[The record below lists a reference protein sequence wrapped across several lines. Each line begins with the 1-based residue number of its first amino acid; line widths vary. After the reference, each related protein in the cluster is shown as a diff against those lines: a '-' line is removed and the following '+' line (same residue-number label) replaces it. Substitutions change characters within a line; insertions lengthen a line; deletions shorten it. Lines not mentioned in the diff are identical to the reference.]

1 MATLSTFQKFREEQE
16 KRKQGGQQST
26 QKSTQQSGQKSTGL
40 MNSYQQFMAKQQG
53 QETAYTPESD
63 YGQRVMDV
71 IGKVGNSAASR
82 NGEWTADASG
92 GNAAEI
98 NALLREYDAYT
109 GDKSGMTE
117 YRNALLDYNKR
128 IQAENQYYAGFGT
141 KDDFNRVRSGY
152 TNFGVGYDPRSYGLD
167 DASARKLRQES
178 AQNDAKEAQRA
189 LAELNSARK
198 NFAAVDSE
206 WRAMDERYR
215 SFTIDEYDKDLMQR
229 WQAAKDQVTAAEN
242 ALLNSRNRM
251 DAYNA
256 TWGKVDK
263 YGEASEA
270 AKGTDTSYTGP
281 GYESIADWEN
291 KKNEELAAQ
300 DAQAQRADY
309 VPGELRYTSDT
320 EPTAED
326 RLGLWRS
333 LTPEQKQ
340 DAVSSSNVQLNNVV
354 MAGNDGY
361 WDLLTDNEV
370 ETYYYIKGQQ
380 GQEAANQYL
389 DDMYIEL
396 SRRNELKTVQSIENA
411 NGWEKAGLTAVS
423 VGANLVGAIPA
434 ALGKTADMVSGRTN
448 PYSSMQFFQRYASYI
463 RGSVGQDIGD
473 WTESKLADKFGE
485 QFAAKAGNLANQ
497 TFQALMSG
505 VDSMAGAM
513 TFGQGMAL
521 PAGPFNF
528 HVGGYTTVMG
538 MGAFAQRAQ
547 ELELKGATPMQIA
560 IGSIGSGVLEA
571 LFEDVSMEVFFTN
584 ILDNPAKTAGEF
596 VKKLAIQMGVEGS
609 EEMFTEMGNIILDA
623 INMGKNSENSMAVR
637 EYMAQGMTEGKARQQ
652 VWKDNAVDILWAGYG
667 GAFSAGAM
675 AAGGQLAT
683 DTVRKAG
690 NTIGNY
696 SVGDTLTKNGRYVDL
711 QEQANA
717 LQDQKKS
724 AKLSKA
730 AQEVAQ
736 KASAGDKS
744 IGNKYRMGKVASQIA
759 RQAGREASKAETTEF
774 RNAAEKYLSERR
786 DIQDKKR
793 ALNVLT
799 RAYDGTTIPGD
810 NAAMRRWGNQMT
822 REILEGIGGKQTLQE
837 NAKARAANAIKTA
850 VDVQSSVL
858 GFEPTKGESAYDYND
873 GGDTQAYLKD
883 SSDPVNIRAENPVAK
898 IENGK
903 MWLNTD
909 DGQTV
914 EADNVSFGTAED
926 AELAS
931 VVSRMNIT
939 ADQANSLYAAGTDSG
954 MSAKSYATALQ
965 NAYLKGFSGVTY
977 NGIQDYSAAA
987 KLPGDVR
994 RTAWEAGRQTRNRQT
1009 TQQAAKISNGT
1020 QMVNQRGLTFTDS
1033 AKSIK
1038 NLNEQQK
1045 TGIAAAKALAA
1056 AGLNIEVY
1064 ASTEAERKN
1073 GAPNGFYRSSD
1084 GTVHIDLNAGDNGQ
1098 GAVAY
1103 VVAHEATHFIKDLSA
1118 DKYQIYADILIEAVE
1133 SKGISY
1139 DSLLDRQLA
1148 KLSALEE
1155 NRGKTAEELQQLAY
1169 DETIAEMSETLL
1181 TDTDATQRVSQE
1193 LYKKDRTLWEKIR
1206 DFFTGLVEKLR
1217 SAYKGLDPDSD
1228 MGRITRQAIRDNE
1241 KVAQAWAEA
1250 LVEAGSRYSTGRDG
1264 FYEELQDFSELV
1276 EESSP
1281 VQAGEL
1287 LQETQQVEE
1296 AETVQEETAVEAA
1309 QEETVPEAAQE
1320 ETRTEEQAEEKVQ
1333 AEEQA
1338 PEEIREEAAEQPE
1351 EQTTAPQ
1358 KQSLTES
1365 AADMVRYARA
1375 IVETVEERAEESEE
1389 LADSEQ
1395 LDALNQARTELAIAA
1410 SDVIL
1415 NEGNTEKAQ
1424 AAYEAAEDAIT
1435 DFQQAMDAVVEADTG
1450 FQAEETVDLNEEY
1463 AKQVEE
1469 YDAKIAEIQAAI
1481 AESEARAAKIESR
1494 IAEIEKESAQ
1504 NSVESEAGVEEESNG
1519 GSATDTAEQVRAEEA
1534 RIRDLERFGTLLDEL
1549 TEIRKN
1555 NEAGEGQKRTR
1566 EHTQAAE
1573 DSAYAQEF
1581 AWFEDLLDKAE
1592 KAPHLVHGQD
1602 YNSVSLYEQ
1611 AVDAYG
1617 AQFDEYVKDFAVS
1630 FSNMLRGNAVEVSL
1644 ETYYKLAQQY
1654 FRARNVV
1661 AEKAPK
1667 LCKFVR
1673 AVDLKYLGQFDYLN
1687 EAELRAAL
1695 SKFYL
1700 PDSLGRYRP
1709 QLEIADGKRFV
1720 KVWDMK
1726 NDGSISNLGDEFL
1739 NSIWEDSSIRL
1750 SPREQATART
1760 LVEQLEEHLQEL
1772 SQMEAVAEVRGTEL
1786 NKELRPVDAAMEFV
1800 NSFGGSVTREGFG
1813 VVRFSKTKIKSGL
1826 VGHGL
1831 GNAKM
1836 ETFAAVPAV
1845 IRNGVQIGHAD
1856 NWKGSHKESFVFAA
1870 PVTYKNIKSY
1880 VGVIVER
1887 DSQSGMYYVH
1897 EVVDNN
1903 GNVFAFDSK
1912 KEESAP
1918 DRLLTLSGRGD
1929 TVANSS
1935 ENMVAQDGANVNGGN
1950 IRKSSRNVRDAV
1962 DDLQADLYQL
1972 KEQRKKLLEDDP
1984 AYRAAVE
1991 QRRHA
1996 NTFTERVSASKALK
2010 AAESNID
2017 TAAIDSRITEL
2028 QDRITEIRERKV
2040 RQHREEQEKYSGTKT
2055 GGYSLEPDTRL
2066 KDLDVDY
2073 SEAVKSGN
2081 RRKMQALVDRAAEAA
2096 MPKSVVRDKSGKLLK
2111 VYHYT
2116 NNDFTVFDRGMT
2128 RTGNEMDGFFFAP
2141 DTESTR
2147 EYGKRRIAAYLNI
2160 TNLALDPVLDREFN
2174 DSGTLLR
2181 EKLAAQGYDGVA
2193 RTENGKIYEYMVF
2206 DPNQVKSADA
2216 VTYDDNGNVI
2226 PLSQRFDTGNE
2237 DIRYSSR
2244 NSGESRVDR
2253 LARKNEELKAEAEYL
2268 KQVVQIQKRGNTK
2281 NLRDRE
2287 SVNAIAKGILE
2298 SVNAKD
2304 TEFGKKL
2311 NDFYRDLV
2319 TVEMDYDTMQEKAGE
2334 LADRVLEHHQAER
2347 DGYAQ
2352 EVLDFLKKR
2361 RVSLTDSQIGD
2372 AEYTYGSLSEFKK
2385 AIRGSIILDQNSTT
2399 SLNQLWQEAAARFPD
2414 QFSAETVAADMPDG
2428 IANIVSW
2435 ANSAEAYSETEFQY
2449 YKAETKADL
2458 TQKILMGFLDAKPIE
2473 SVSDT
2478 LKQQIEDLE
2487 KQHKK
2492 EMKALRKS
2500 WDEEAKAM
2508 ELSHQYDLEAE
2519 RKRGE
2524 AAVEALKYQQEAVQ
2538 KAQAGLWETE
2548 RTEITRS
2555 YEKQMKELRQ
2565 QNTEKAREKVESR
2578 HRTEERH
2585 KLQNTIDTLN
2595 RMLLRPTNT
2604 SHVPQELQSSVAMAM
2619 KVINGVILDSK
2630 AGQNADRLAKY
2641 AEQLRELE
2649 KNPEANAEKIAD
2661 LNRKIGD
2668 LTGRDISMKAALT
2681 SLQEQYAKLEGQDG
2695 GLYDENIEAQIKY
2708 AREIIGD
2715 TAYKDLSLKQLK
2727 EVRDT
2732 YTALLTTI
2740 RNANKAFVAGQ
2751 NARIDDMV
2759 KRATGELSAQKRKKP
2774 TQTAIGKKIDQFFWN
2789 NEKPVYAF
2797 ERIGSAVM
2805 SELYRNLRNGEDTF
2819 YRDVN
2824 SARDFFL
2831 GAAEK
2836 NGFDKWH
2843 LDELQEFEASNGQK
2857 FQLSLDERMSLYAYS
2872 LRPQARDHLT
2882 KGGIVLA
2889 ENTKRLQRGPLGVTM
2904 EVTYD
2909 DANAYTLTNETIDA
2923 IVNSLTKEQRQF
2935 AFEMQQYLAKVMG
2948 TKGDEV
2954 NMALYGIKKFG
2965 EETYWPLKSSGVFSE
2980 RIREQQERT
2989 GNKVKNS
2996 GFTKA
3001 LTQHANNAIEL
3012 ASLTETWAEHVNDMS
3027 MYHAF
3032 TLPMEDFY
3040 RVYNWTQ
3047 KGDTDGKRTMG
3058 VRQMIQQTAGKGA
3071 VTYVDQFLKDL
3082 NGGLRADPRETVS
3095 KAMLSG
3101 FKKAAVS
3108 ASLSVAIQQPSAVG
3122 RALAY
3127 IEANYFVG
3135 GKVESAG
3142 GIKETWDQLKK
3153 YAAVAGLKEM
3163 GRFDV
3168 DMGQSTLE
3176 YIIGRNSVNAWGK
3189 FTDKVDELS
3198 GWLPEM
3204 ADQVTWCGIWEAA
3217 KRKTAAQNPGL
3228 KGEALLQK
3236 AGELFT
3242 DTITR
3247 TQVYDS
3253 VFSRSANMR
3262 AKSGL
3267 MSMATAFM
3275 AEPTT
3280 TANMVEDA
3288 VRKFARGDKRMAGKM
3303 LSSVAVATVLNAALA
3318 AVVYAARD
3326 DDKTKTYWEKYLASL
3341 AGETVDSF
3349 NPLTY
3354 IPVLA
3359 DINNLLLGY
3368 SIERTD
3374 MSLAS
3379 DLITALKK
3387 ITTLY
3392 GKYDDEWSDEKK
3404 KEWKKK
3410 VRDAWMDNAWMVG
3423 TVMGLPLKN
3432 VVRDVEAVINTAR
3445 NPSNGAE
3452 MSADTVLK
3460 AMGDSARKNFP
3471 ILSWKADESSSD
3483 QLYKAI
3489 TQGKDVLARRLKAQF
3504 GDEKK
3509 YKSALL
3515 KGLRENDPRIKTAA
3529 QYAIDGNTPK
3539 RVAIIREIVAEGHYT
3554 QDQVIKAIN
3563 QKANSMKESSG
3574 GSSGDTPQKLYDYEE
3589 YVPAA
3594 ANGLGY
3600 ADEVRKELIRYQADR
3615 NQEKDGK
3622 LTRQEAESDALKTF
3636 KSNVKGDAKDG
3647 YAAGELTEAQVRKVL
3662 TAADIAKDEEL
3673 DDLIL
3678 QWDTELELGRE
3689 IDWGDTKYLE
3699 YAEEIRPAG
3708 ISVDVYDEWLRQ
3720 VNYHLKGVDED
3731 GDGKADRNSAV
3742 KQKAAYI
3749 NSLPLTAEQ
3758 KEALWRTVSTSAR
3771 TLRKYRLW

>member
-1 MATLSTFQKFREEQE
+1 MATLSTFQKFKEEQE
-16 KRKQGGQQST
+16 KKKQGGQQSN
-26 QKSTQQSGQKSTGL
+26 QQSTQQSGQKSTGL
-40 MNSYQQFMAKQQG
+40 MNSYQQFIAKQQG

-128 IQAENQYYAGFGT
+128 IQDENQYYAGFGT

-215 SFTIDEYDKDLMQR
+215 SFTIDEYDKDLTQR

-263 YGEASEA
+263 YGETSEA

-291 KKNEELAAQ
+291 RKNEEQAAQ

-309 VPGELRYTSDT
+309 VPGTLRYTSDT

-340 DAVSSSNVQLNNVV
+340 DAISSSNVQLNNVV

-434 ALGKTADMVSGRTN
+434 ALGKTADMVTGRTN

-497 TFQALMSG
+497 TFQAVMSG
-505 VDSMAGAM
+505 VDSFVGAK
-513 TFGQGMAL
+513 TFGQGIAL
-521 PAGPFNF
+521 PAGPFDF

-538 MGAFAQRAQ
+538 LGAFAQRAQ
-547 ELELKGATPMQIA
+547 EMELKGATPTQIA
-560 IGSIGSGVLEA
+560 IGSIGSGILEA

-637 EYMAQGMTEGKARQQ
+637 EYMAQGMTEEKARQQ

-667 GAFSAGAM
+667 GAISAGAM
-675 AAGGQLAT
+675 AAAGQAAT
-683 DTVRKAG
+683 DTVTKVSD
-690 NTIGNY
+690 TIGNY
-696 SVGDTLTKNGRYVDL
+696 AVGDTLMNNGRYVDL
-711 QEQANA
+711 QEQASA
-717 LQDQKKS
+717 LQDQRKAGKL
-724 AKLSKA
+724 AKRA
-730 AQEVAQ
+730 REVTELARQ
-736 KASAGDKS
+736 GDNS
-744 IGNKYRMGKVASQIA
+744 YGNTYRMGKVATQIA
-759 RQAGREASKAETTEF
+759 QQAGREASRAEVTEF
-774 RNAAEKYLSERR
+774 RAAAEKYLAGQR
-786 DIQDKKR
+786 DIQHKKL

-799 RAYDGTTIPGD
+799 RAYEGTTMVPGD
-810 NAAMRRWGNQMT
+810 RAYMRMIQGDKLTQN
-822 REILEGIGGKQTLQE
+822 ILDSIGGKETLQE
-837 NAKARAANAIKTA
+837 NAKAREAASMRTA
-850 VDVQSSVL
+850 ASVQGSVL
-858 GFEPTKGESAYDYND
+858 GLEPTQEKAAYDSDNS
-873 GGDTQAYLKD
+873 GQAYLKD
-883 SSDPVNIRAENPVAK
+883 SKDPVNIRGIAEIRDGQMYVA
-898 IENGK
+898 
-903 MWLNTD
+903 TD
-909 DGQTV
+909 EGQTV
-914 EADNVSFGTAED
+914 KASDVSFGSYGEAALYSAISNMHTDTQKA
-926 AELAS
+926 
-931 VVSRMNIT
+931 R
-939 ADQANSLYAAGTDSG
+939 SLLYGLDSSG
-954 MSAKSYATALQ
+954 MSTQAYAMALQ
-965 NAYLKGFSGVTY
+965 NAYNKGMSGVSY
-977 NGIQDYSAAA
+977 EGIQSYSYAA
-987 KLPGDVR
+987 KLSDDVR
-994 RTAWEAGRQTRNRQT
+994 RQAWEAGRDRR
-1009 TQQAAKISNGT
+1009 AAKTAERAAKVDSGT
-1020 QMVNQRGLTFTDS
+1020 LMTDKKGLTFRDS
-1033 AKSIK
+1033 AKGIQ
-1038 NLNEQQK
+1038 NLNDQQK
-1045 TGIAAAKALAA
+1045 AGVAAAKVLAE
-1056 AGLNIEVY
+1056 AGLHIEVY
-1064 ASTEAERKN
+1064 ASTESERQN
-1073 GAPNGFYRSSD
+1073 GAPNGIYRSSD
-1084 GTVHIDLNAGDNGQ
+1084 GTIHIDLNAGDNGQ
-1098 GAVAY
+1098 GTVAY
-1103 VVAHEATHFIKDLSA
+1103 AVAHEATHFIKDWSA
-1118 DKYQIYADILIEAVE
+1118 TKYQTYADILIEAAE

-1148 KLSALEE
+1148 RLSELRE
-1155 NRGKTAEELQQLAY
+1155 NRSLTAEALQELAY
-1169 DETIAEMSETLL
+1169 DETIAEMSETILS
-1181 TDTDATQRVSQE
+1181 DTDAAQRVSQE
-1193 LYKKDRTLWEKIR
+1193 LYKQDRTLWEKIK

-1217 SAYKGLDPDSD
+1217 NAYKGVDPDSD
-1228 MGRITRQAIRDNE
+1228 MGRVMKRAIQDNE
-1241 KVAQAWAEA
+1241 TVAQAWAEA
-1250 LVEAGSRYSTGRDG
+1250 VVEAGENYQLQDGQKNNARTGERYSLRGYT
-1264 FYEELQDFSELV
+1264 EQQKKNW
-1276 EESSP
+1276 ESSKRI
-1281 VQAGEL
+1281 VIYDN
-1287 LQETQQVEE
+1287 QEQLSQFISDSIADKTMDKKMYFGAIPADLASRIKSDTGVNVENFNLSLGSYE
-1296 AETVQEETAVEAA
+1296 VRKILKDHGNAAKEAA
-1309 QEETVPEAAQE
+1309 RGQRAIVADDFGHITDIVLNPTEITLSNQDYMGKPAIIFSGDHNGRMNVVAVVSDKRLDLFVQTVYTNVKKGNLATP
-1320 ETRTEEQAEEKVQ
+1320 TG
-1333 AEEQA
+1333 EQA
-1338 PEEIREEAAEQPE
+1338 PINTPE
-1351 EQTTAPQ
+1351 
-1358 KQSLTES
+1358 
-1365 AADMVRYARA
+1365 
-1375 IVETVEERAEESEE
+1375 
-1389 LADSEQ
+1389 
-1395 LDALNQARTELAIAA
+1395 
-1410 SDVIL
+1410 
-1415 NEGNTEKAQ
+1415 
-1424 AAYEAAEDAIT
+1424 
-1435 DFQQAMDAVVEADTG
+1435 
-1450 FQAEETVDLNEEY
+1450 
-1463 AKQVEE
+1463 
-1469 YDAKIAEIQAAI
+1469 
-1481 AESEARAAKIESR
+1481 
-1494 IAEIEKESAQ
+1494 
-1504 NSVESEAGVEEESNG
+1504 
-1519 GSATDTAEQVRAEEA
+1519 
-1534 RIRDLERFGTLLDEL
+1534 
-1549 TEIRKN
+1549 
-1555 NEAGEGQKRTR
+1555 
-1566 EHTQAAE
+1566 
-1573 DSAYAQEF
+1573 
-1581 AWFEDLLDKAE
+1581 
-1592 KAPHLVHGQD
+1592 
-1602 YNSVSLYEQ
+1602 
-1611 AVDAYG
+1611 
-1617 AQFDEYVKDFAVS
+1617 
-1630 FSNMLRGNAVEVSL
+1630 
-1644 ETYYKLAQQY
+1644 
-1654 FRARNVV
+1654 
-1661 AEKAPK
+1661 
-1667 LCKFVR
+1667 
-1673 AVDLKYLGQFDYLN
+1673 
-1687 EAELRAAL
+1687 
-1695 SKFYL
+1695 
-1700 PDSLGRYRP
+1700 
-1709 QLEIADGKRFV
+1709 
-1720 KVWDMK
+1720 
-1726 NDGSISNLGDEFL
+1726 
-1739 NSIWEDSSIRL
+1739 
-1750 SPREQATART
+1750 
-1760 LVEQLEEHLQEL
+1760 
-1772 SQMEAVAEVRGTEL
+1772 
-1786 NKELRPVDAAMEFV
+1786 
-1800 NSFGGSVTREGFG
+1800 
-1813 VVRFSKTKIKSGL
+1813 
-1826 VGHGL
+1826 
-1831 GNAKM
+1831 
-1836 ETFAAVPAV
+1836 
-1845 IRNGVQIGHAD
+1845 
-1856 NWKGSHKESFVFAA
+1856 
-1870 PVTYKNIKSY
+1870 
-1880 VGVIVER
+1880 
-1887 DSQSGMYYVH
+1887 
-1897 EVVDNN
+1897 
-1903 GNVFAFDSK
+1903 
-1912 KEESAP
+1912 
-1918 DRLLTLSGRGD
+1918 
-1929 TVANSS
+1929 ANSS
-1935 ENMVAQDGANVNGGN
+1935 TVSNDS
-1950 IRKSSRNVRDAV
+1950 IRKSSRNVNSVSGNQTETENFKKWFGDWQNDPANASKVVNEDGTPKVLYHQTSADFTIFEPRHEGAGTRDQDTPFGIFMKSSDRNIGVKGEKQMALYARIV
-1962 DDLQADLYQL
+1962 NPLRVTDRADLMHQL
-1972 KEQRKKLLEDDP
+1972 KKISP
-1984 AYRAAVE
+1984 
-1991 QRRHA
+1991 
-1996 NTFTERVSASKALK
+1996 
-2010 AAESNID
+2010 
-2017 TAAIDSRITEL
+2017 
-2028 QDRITEIRERKV
+2028 
-2040 RQHREEQEKYSGTKT
+2040 
-2055 GGYSLEPDTRL
+2055 
-2066 KDLDVDY
+2066 
-2073 SEAVKSGN
+2073 
-2081 RRKMQALVDRAAEAA
+2081 
-2096 MPKSVVRDKSGKLLK
+2096 
-2111 VYHYT
+2111 
-2116 NNDFTVFDRGMT
+2116 
-2128 RTGNEMDGFFFAP
+2128 
-2141 DTESTR
+2141 
-2147 EYGKRRIAAYLNI
+2147 EYGKVSAELRSLNDEYQQKYDDAKEAFRDYVTKWRQKNPNASRTAIYDDAAFNEVYEAEDNVVDEWEAEARKVELRSKEAI
-2160 TNLALDPVLDREFN
+2160 TRDL
-2174 DSGTLLR
+2174 
-2181 EKLAAQGYDGVA
+2181 EKHGYDGVII
-2193 RTENGKIYEYMVF
+2193 RTDKGSFGRSTDAYIALHPE
-2206 DPNQVKSADA
+2206 QVKSA
-2216 VTYDDNGNVI
+2216 TDNVGT
-2226 PLSQRFDTGNE
+2226 FDKANA

-2244 NSGESRVDR
+2244 NNLENQVDR

-2268 KQVVQIQKRGNTK
+2268 RQVVQIQKKGNTR

-2304 TEFGKKL
+2304 GEFGKQL
-2311 NDFYRDLV
+2311 NDFYRDMV
-2319 TVEMDYDTMQEKAGE
+2319 TVEMDYDTMQERAGE

-2361 RVSLTDSQIGD
+2361 RVSLTESQIGD

-2385 AIRGSIILDQNSTT
+2385 AIRGSIIIDQNSTT
-2399 SLNQLWQEAAARFPD
+2399 SLNQLWQEAAAQFPD
-2414 QFSAETVAADMPDG
+2414 RFDAETAAADMPDG
-2428 IANIVSW
+2428 IANVVSW
-2435 ANSAEAYSETEFQY
+2435 ATNAEADSETEFQY

-2458 TQKILMGFLDAKPIE
+2458 TQKILMGFLDAKPVE

-2478 LKQQIEDLE
+2478 LKKQMAELKE
-2487 KQHKK
+2487 QHKQ
-2492 EMKALRKS
+2492 EMKELRKS

-2508 ELSHQYDLEAE
+2508 EQSHKYDLEAE

-2538 KAQAGLWETE
+2538 KAQAGLWEAE
-2548 RTEITRS
+2548 RAGIKQS

-2565 QNTEKAREKVESR
+2565 QNTQKAHEKVESR

-2595 RMLLRPTNT
+2595 KYLLQPTNT
-2604 SHVPQELQSSVAMAM
+2604 AHVPQELQSSVAMAM

-2630 AGQNADRLAKY
+2630 AGQNADRLARY
-2641 AEQLRELE
+2641 AEQLRTLE
-2649 KNPEANAEKIAD
+2649 QNPEANAEKIAD
-2661 LNRKIGD
+2661 LNRKISN

-2695 GLYDENIEAQIKY
+2695 GLYDSNIEALIED
-2708 AREIIGD
+2708 ARETIGNTD
-2715 TAYKDLSLKQLK
+2715 YKDLSLEQLK
-2727 EVRDT
+2727 AVRDT

-2751 NARIDDMV
+2751 NARIDEMV
-2759 KRATGELSAQKRKKP
+2759 KRATMELSLKEKKKP
-2774 TQTAIGKKIDQFFWN
+2774 TQTAMGKKIDQFFWN

-2805 SELYRNLRNGEDTF
+2805 SELYNNLRKGEDTF

-2831 GAAEK
+2831 EAAKK
-2836 NGFDKWH
+2836 NGFDKWD
-2843 LDELQEFEASNGQK
+2843 LNELQEFEASNGQK
-2857 FQLSLDERMSLYAYS
+2857 FQLSLDERMSLFAYS

-2909 DANAYTLTNETIDA
+2909 DANAYTLTNDTIDA

-2935 AFEMQQYLAKVMG
+2935 AYEMQQYLAKVMG
-2948 TKGDEV
+2948 AKGDEV
-2954 NMALYGIKKFG
+2954 NMAMYGIKKFG

-3071 VTYVDQFLKDL
+3071 VTYIDQFLKDL

-3135 GKVESAG
+3135 SKVESAG
-3142 GIKETWDQLKK
+3142 GIKETWAQLKK

-3204 ADQVTWCGIWEAA
+3204 ADQVTWCAIWEAA

-3228 KGEALLQK
+3228 KGESLLQK

-3288 VRKFARGDKRMAGKM
+3288 VRKFRNGDKRMAGKM
-3303 LSSVAVATVLNAALA
+3303 LSSVATATVLNAALA

-3326 DDKTKTYWEKYLASL
+3326 DDDTKTYWEKYLASL

-3354 IPVLA
+3354 VPIIA
-3359 DINNLLLGY
+3359 DINNLFMGY
-3368 SIERTD
+3368 SVERTD
-3374 MSLAS
+3374 MSLVS
-3379 DLITALKK
+3379 DLATALKK
-3387 ITTLY
+3387 IATLY
-3392 GKYDDEWSDEKK
+3392 GKYDSSWDEDQK
-3404 KEWKKK
+3404 KEWEKKIADVWK
-3410 VRDAWMDNAWMVG
+3410 DNALMAG
-3423 TVMGLPLKN
+3423 TIMGLPLKN
-3432 VVRDVEAVINTAR
+3432 IARDVEAIINTAT

-3452 MSADTVLK
+3452 MSADTILK
-3460 AMGDSARKNFP
+3460 GMKDSARKSLP
-3471 ILSWKADESSSD
+3471 ILSWKADESNSD

-3489 TQGKDVLARRLKAQF
+3489 IQGKDVLAKRLKAQY

-3509 YKSALL
+3509 YESALL
-3515 KGLRENDPRIKTAA
+3515 KGLRENDPRIKEAA
-3529 QYAIDGNTPK
+3529 QYALDGKTPE
-3539 RVAIIREIVAEGHYT
+3539 RVAIIREIVAEGHFT

-3563 QKANSMKESSG
+3563 QKANSMKQSTSS
-3574 GSSGDTPQKLYDYEE
+3574 DKDPTPQKLYDYDE
-3589 YVPAA
+3589 YVNAA

-3600 ADEVRKELIRYQADR
+3600 AGDVQKELIRYQADR

-3622 LTRQEAESDALKTF
+3622 LTREEAEEASTKTF
-3636 KSNVKGDAKDG
+3636 KSRVKSEAKDG
-3647 YAAGELTEAQVRKVL
+3647 YEAGDLTEAQVRKVL
-3662 TAADIAKDEEL
+3662 ETAGIAEGEEL

-3678 QWDTELELGRE
+3678 QWDTELELGSE
-3689 IDWGDTKYLE
+3689 INWSNARYLE
-3699 YAEEIRPAG
+3699 YAETIQPAG
-3708 ISVDVYDEWLRQ
+3708 ISAEDYD
-3720 VNYHLKGVDED
+3720 NYIRATSKMNGIDEN
-3731 GDGKADRNSAV
+3731 GDGKKEIT
-3742 KQKAAYI
+3742 KQAQVIEYI
-3749 NSLPLTAEQ
+3749 DSMPISDEQ
-3758 KEALWRTVSTSAR
+3758 KDILFQAEYPNARKSVLRRLPWR
-3771 TLRKYRLW
+3771 

>member
-1 MATLSTFQKFREEQE
+1 MATLSTFQKFKEEQE
-16 KRKQGGQQST
+16 KKKQGGQQSN
-26 QKSTQQSGQKSTGL
+26 QQSTQQSGQKSTGL
-40 MNSYQQFMAKQQG
+40 MKSYQQFIAKQQG

-63 YGQRVMDV
+63 YGHRVMDV

-152 TNFGVGYDPRSYGLD
+152 TNFGVGYDPQSYGLD

-189 LAELNSARK
+189 LAEYVAAKKAFTPVDQEYRIHNKGDSDGGAYSDEYEEDLNSRYNQAR
-198 NFAAVDSE
+198 
-206 WRAMDERYR
+206 
-215 SFTIDEYDKDLMQR
+215 
-229 WQAAKDQVTAAEN
+229 AKVTAAEN
-242 ALLNSRNRM
+242 ALLSARNRM

-256 TWGKVDK
+256 TWGKVDQ
-263 YGEASEA
+263 YGETSEA

-300 DAQAQRADY
+300 DAQAQRPDY

-320 EPTAED
+320 EPVAED

-411 NGWEKAGLTAVS
+411 NSWEKAGLTAVS

-434 ALGKTADMVSGRTN
+434 ALGKTADMVTGRTN

-513 TFGQGMAL
+513 TFGQGLAL

-547 ELELKGATPMQIA
+547 EMELKGATPTQIA
-560 IGSIGSGVLEA
+560 IGSIGSGILEA

-637 EYMAQGMTEGKARQQ
+637 EYMAQGMTEEKARQQ

-667 GAFSAGAM
+667 GAISAGAM

-683 DTVRKAG
+683 DTVRKAS

-724 AKLSKA
+724 TKLSKA

-736 KASAGDKS
+736 KASAGDES

-759 RQAGREASKAETTEF
+759 KQAGREANKAETTEF

-810 NAAMRRWGNQMT
+810 SAAMRRWGNQMT

-837 NAKARAANAIKTA
+837 NAKARAASAIQTA

-858 GFEPTKGESAYDYND
+858 GFEPTRGETAFEYNQE
-873 GGDTQAYLKD
+873 GDTQAYLKD
-883 SSDPVNIRAENPVAK
+883 SSDPVNIRAEDPVAK

-939 ADQANSLYAAGTDSG
+939 ADQANSLYAARTASG

-994 RTAWEAGRQTRNRQT
+994 RTAWEAGRQMRNRQT
-1009 TQQAAKISNGT
+1009 TQQAARISKGT
-1020 QMVNQRGLTFTDS
+1020 QMVNQRGLTFRDS
-1033 AKSIK
+1033 AKAIR

-1064 ASTEAERKN
+1064 ASTEAERAN

-1084 GTVHIDLNAGDNGQ
+1084 GTIHIDLNAGDNGQ
-1098 GAVAY
+1098 GTVAY

-1118 DKYQIYADILIEAVE
+1118 DKYQIYADILIEAAE
-1133 SKGISY
+1133 NKGISY

-1148 KLSALEE
+1148 KVSALEE
-1155 NRGKTAEELQQLAY
+1155 NRGKTAEELQKMAY
-1169 DETIAEMSETLL
+1169 DETIAEMSETML
-1181 TDTDATQRVSQE
+1181 TDTDAVRRVSQE

-1241 KVAQAWAEA
+1241 KVVQAWAEA
-1250 LVEAGSRYSTGRDG
+1250 LVEAGENYQIQDGQKNNAREGERFSLRGQTQQELTTNYQAEVDSILNMQDTTSKQVVVGYTPTVYQDLGMPSLPLTIGSGHVYSAAKTEAEAQQDG
-1264 FYEELQDFSELV
+1264 NFRKGVHYHGLGEAAVKNIYSAIQDPVMVIAAKDVNKNVSPLRSTHSVVAIVDIGTSGKSLLVPIEITAERKVNGIRMDVNTISSVYEKSVKNLVTEAIAQENSGDIGIFYAKKEALTLPGAGVQF
-1276 EESSP
+1276 P
-1281 VQAGEL
+1281 VQLQQSIASNGIVHRLSEKVNMKVSEATQSRQFKRWFGDWQNDPASASKVVNEDGTPKVLYHQTSADFTIFEPRHEGAGTRDQDTPFGIFMKSSDRNIGVKGEKQMALYARIVNPLRVTDRADLMYQLKKISPEYEKVSAEL
-1287 LQETQQVEE
+1287 RSLNDAYQQKHEDAKKAFADYIVKWRQENPNASRTAIYDDAGFNEVYE
-1296 AETVQEETAVEAA
+1296 AEDNVLDEWETEARKVELRSK
-1309 QEETVPEAAQE
+1309 E
-1320 ETRTEEQAEEKVQ
+1320 
-1333 AEEQA
+1333 
-1338 PEEIREEAAEQPE
+1338 
-1351 EQTTAPQ
+1351 
-1358 KQSLTES
+1358 
-1365 AADMVRYARA
+1365 
-1375 IVETVEERAEESEE
+1375 
-1389 LADSEQ
+1389 
-1395 LDALNQARTELAIAA
+1395 
-1410 SDVIL
+1410 
-1415 NEGNTEKAQ
+1415 
-1424 AAYEAAEDAIT
+1424 AIT
-1435 DFQQAMDAVVEADTG
+1435 
-1450 FQAEETVDLNEEY
+1450 
-1463 AKQVEE
+1463 
-1469 YDAKIAEIQAAI
+1469 
-1481 AESEARAAKIESR
+1481 
-1494 IAEIEKESAQ
+1494 
-1504 NSVESEAGVEEESNG
+1504 
-1519 GSATDTAEQVRAEEA
+1519 
-1534 RIRDLERFGTLLDEL
+1534 RDLE
-1549 TEIRKN
+1549 K
-1555 NEAGEGQKRTR
+1555 
-1566 EHTQAAE
+1566 
-1573 DSAYAQEF
+1573 
-1581 AWFEDLLDKAE
+1581 
-1592 KAPHLVHGQD
+1592 
-1602 YNSVSLYEQ
+1602 
-1611 AVDAYG
+1611 
-1617 AQFDEYVKDFAVS
+1617 
-1630 FSNMLRGNAVEVSL
+1630 
-1644 ETYYKLAQQY
+1644 
-1654 FRARNVV
+1654 
-1661 AEKAPK
+1661 
-1667 LCKFVR
+1667 
-1673 AVDLKYLGQFDYLN
+1673 
-1687 EAELRAAL
+1687 
-1695 SKFYL
+1695 
-1700 PDSLGRYRP
+1700 
-1709 QLEIADGKRFV
+1709 
-1720 KVWDMK
+1720 
-1726 NDGSISNLGDEFL
+1726 
-1739 NSIWEDSSIRL
+1739 
-1750 SPREQATART
+1750 
-1760 LVEQLEEHLQEL
+1760 
-1772 SQMEAVAEVRGTEL
+1772 
-1786 NKELRPVDAAMEFV
+1786 
-1800 NSFGGSVTREGFG
+1800 
-1813 VVRFSKTKIKSGL
+1813 
-1826 VGHGL
+1826 
-1831 GNAKM
+1831 
-1836 ETFAAVPAV
+1836 
-1845 IRNGVQIGHAD
+1845 
-1856 NWKGSHKESFVFAA
+1856 
-1870 PVTYKNIKSY
+1870 
-1880 VGVIVER
+1880 
-1887 DSQSGMYYVH
+1887 
-1897 EVVDNN
+1897 
-1903 GNVFAFDSK
+1903 
-1912 KEESAP
+1912 
-1918 DRLLTLSGRGD
+1918 
-1929 TVANSS
+1929 
-1935 ENMVAQDGANVNGGN
+1935 
-1950 IRKSSRNVRDAV
+1950 
-1962 DDLQADLYQL
+1962 
-1972 KEQRKKLLEDDP
+1972 
-1984 AYRAAVE
+1984 
-1991 QRRHA
+1991 
-1996 NTFTERVSASKALK
+1996 
-2010 AAESNID
+2010 
-2017 TAAIDSRITEL
+2017 
-2028 QDRITEIRERKV
+2028 
-2040 RQHREEQEKYSGTKT
+2040 
-2055 GGYSLEPDTRL
+2055 
-2066 KDLDVDY
+2066 
-2073 SEAVKSGN
+2073 
-2081 RRKMQALVDRAAEAA
+2081 
-2096 MPKSVVRDKSGKLLK
+2096 
-2111 VYHYT
+2111 
-2116 NNDFTVFDRGMT
+2116 
-2128 RTGNEMDGFFFAP
+2128 
-2141 DTESTR
+2141 
-2147 EYGKRRIAAYLNI
+2147 
-2160 TNLALDPVLDREFN
+2160 
-2174 DSGTLLR
+2174 
-2181 EKLAAQGYDGVA
+2181 QGYDGVIIQTDKGSFGRSTDA
-2193 RTENGKIYEYMVF
+2193 YIALHPE
-2206 DPNQVKSADA
+2206 QVKSA
-2216 VTYDDNGNVI
+2216 TDNVGT
-2226 PLSQRFDTGNE
+2226 FDKANP

-2244 NSGESRVDR
+2244 NARDSEGNALTENQVRYFENSQVRDDEGNLKVVYHGSPAIFTEFSADFMGTHGSAEGQGFYFTDYKPMAEGYQRDGGQLLEGYLNIQKPLSDSEVTLKRTEVRKLLQALDPTGDDLVLNYDSMGGMGYPSRAWYNRSVNDTLNAVMNNESDSEILGELANAMGNYGAVLEKARSVLGYDGYIVSGKYDNATVYVAFDSSQFKNADNQNPTEAKDIRYSSRNNQESRVDR
-2253 LARKNEELKAEAEYL
+2253 LVRKNEELKAEAEYL
-2268 KQVVQIQKRGNTK
+2268 KQVVQIQKQGNRK

-2311 NDFYRDLV
+2311 NDFYRDLA

-2334 LADRVLEHHQAER
+2334 LADRALEHHQAER

-2361 RVSLTDSQIGD
+2361 RVSLTESQIGD

-2399 SLNQLWQEAAARFPD
+2399 SLDQLWQEAAARFPD
-2414 QFSAETVAADMPDG
+2414 RFGADTTEADMPDG

-2435 ANSAEAYSETEFQY
+2435 ANSAEADSETEFQY

-2458 TQKILMGFLDAKPIE
+2458 TRKILMGFLDAKPIE

-2478 LKQQIEDLE
+2478 LKQQLADL
-2487 KQHKK
+2487 KQQHKQ
-2492 EMKALRKS
+2492 EMKELRRS

-2508 ELSHQYDLEAE
+2508 ERSHRYDLEVE
-2519 RKRGE
+2519 RKRGK
-2524 AAVEALKYQQEAVQ
+2524 AAVEALQYQQEVIQ
-2538 KAQAGLWETE
+2538 KAQEGLWETE
-2548 RTEITRS
+2548 RADIKRS
-2555 YEKQMKELRQ
+2555 YEKQMKELKE
-2565 QNTEKAREKVESR
+2565 QNTQKAHEKVESR

-2585 KLQNTIDTLN
+2585 KLQNTVDTLN

-2604 SHVPQELQSSVAMAM
+2604 SHVPQELQSSVAMAL

-2630 AGQNADRLAKY
+2630 TGQNADRLAKY
-2641 AEQLRELE
+2641 AEQLRKLE
-2649 KNPEANAEKIAD
+2649 GNPEDNAEKIAD

-2695 GLYDENIEAQIKY
+2695 GLYDSNIEALIEDAK
-2708 AREIIGD
+2708 ETIGN

-2727 EVRDT
+2727 AVRDT

-2759 KRATGELSAQKRKKP
+2759 KRATIELSMKGKKKP
-2774 TQTAIGKKIDQFFWN
+2774 TQTAIGKKVDQFFWN

-2824 SARDFFL
+2824 SAREFFL

-2836 NGFDKWH
+2836 DGFDKWN

-2889 ENTKRLQRGPLGVTM
+2889 ENTKRLQRGPLGVTR

-2909 DANAYTLTNETIDA
+2909 DANAYTLTDETIDA
-2923 IVNSLTKEQRQF
+2923 IVGSLTKEQRQF

-2948 TKGDEV
+2948 AKGDEV

-2996 GFTKA
+2996 AFTNA

-3012 ASLTETWAEHVNDMS
+3012 SSLTETWAQHVNDMS

-3032 TLPMEDFY
+3032 VLPMEDFY

-3047 KGDTDGKRTMG
+3047 KGDSKGMQTMG

-3071 VTYVDQFLKDL
+3071 VTYIDQFLKDL
-3082 NGGLRADPRETVS
+3082 NGGLRADPRETVE
-3095 KAMLSG
+3095 KALVSS
-3101 FKKAAVS
+3101 FKKAAVG

-3176 YIIGRNSVNAWGK
+3176 YIIGRHSVNAWGK
-3189 FTDKVDELS
+3189 FKDKVDEYS

-3253 VFSRSANMR
+3253 VFSRSSHMR
-3262 AKSGL
+3262 AKTGL
-3267 MSMATAFM
+3267 KSMVTSFM

-3288 VRKFARGDKRMAGKM
+3288 VRKFARGDKRMAGKV
-3303 LSSVAVATVLNAALA
+3303 LSSVAFSIMLNNLLSS
-3318 AVVYAARD
+3318 VVYAARD
-3326 DDKTKTYWEKYLASL
+3326 DDDDKTYWEKYMASL
-3341 AGETVDSF
+3341 AGETVDSL

-3354 IPVLA
+3354 IPVLS

-3374 MSLAS
+3374 MALAS
-3379 DLITALKK
+3379 DLVTDLKK
-3387 ITTLY
+3387 VFMLY
-3392 GKYDDEWSDEKK
+3392 EKYDDEWSDEKK

-3410 VRDAWMDNAWMVG
+3410 VRTAWLDNAWMAG

-3432 VVRDVEAVINTAR
+3432 VVRDVEAVINTSR

-3460 AMGDSARKNFP
+3460 AMRDSARKNFP

-3509 YKSALL
+3509 YESALL

-3563 QKANSMKESSG
+3563 QKANSMKEKTQSG
-3574 GSSGDTPQKLYDYEE
+3574 KESPPEKLYDYSE
-3589 YVPAA
+3589 YVNAA

-3600 ADEVRKELIRYQADR
+3600 AGDVQKELIRYQADR
-3615 NQEKDGK
+3615 NQEADGK

-3636 KSNVKGDAKDG
+3636 QSNVKSDAKDG

-3662 TAADIAKDEEL
+3662 TAADIAEGEEL

-3678 QWDTELELGRE
+3678 QWDTEMELGDE
-3689 IDWGDTKYLE
+3689 ISWSNARYLD
-3699 YAEEIRPAG
+3699 YAETIHPAG
-3708 ISVDVYDEWLRQ
+3708 ISADTYDSYIRAVSRLSSI
-3720 VNYHLKGVDED
+3720 DED
-3731 GDGKADRNSAV
+3731 GDGKTDIT
-3742 KQKAAYI
+3742 KQEQVIEYIDSMPISDAQKDTLFQAEYPKARK
-3749 NSLPLTAEQ
+3749 S
-3758 KEALWRTVSTSAR
+3758 V
-3771 TLRKYRLW
+3771 LRKLPWR

>member
-1 MATLSTFQKFREEQE
+1 MATLSTFQKFKEEQE
-16 KRKQGGQQST
+16 KKKQGGQQSN
-26 QKSTQQSGQKSTGL
+26 QQSTQQSGQKSTGL
-40 MNSYQQFMAKQQG
+40 MNSYQQFIAKQQG
-53 QETAYTPESD
+53 QETAYTPGSD

-128 IQAENQYYAGFGT
+128 IQDENQYYAGFGT

-215 SFTIDEYDKDLMQR
+215 SFTIDEYDKDLTQR

-263 YGEASEA
+263 YGETSEA

-291 KKNEELAAQ
+291 RKNEEQAAQ

-309 VPGELRYTSDT
+309 VPGTLRYTSDT

-340 DAVSSSNVQLNNVV
+340 DAISSSNVQLNNVV

-434 ALGKTADMVSGRTN
+434 ALGKTADMVTGRTN

-497 TFQALMSG
+497 TFQAVMSG
-505 VDSMAGAM
+505 VDSFVGAK

-521 PAGPFNF
+521 PAGPFDF

-538 MGAFAQRAQ
+538 LGAFAQRAQ
-547 ELELKGATPMQIA
+547 EMELKGATPTQIA
-560 IGSIGSGVLEA
+560 IGSIGSGILEA

-637 EYMAQGMTEGKARQQ
+637 EYMAQGMTEEKARQQ

-667 GAFSAGAM
+667 GAISAGAM
-675 AAGGQLAT
+675 AAAGQAAT
-683 DTVRKAG
+683 DTVTKVSD
-690 NTIGNY
+690 TIGNY
-696 SVGDTLTKNGRYVDL
+696 AVGDTLTKNGRYVDL
-711 QEQANA
+711 QEQASA
-717 LQDQKKS
+717 LQDQRKAGKL
-724 AKLSKA
+724 AKRA
-730 AQEVAQ
+730 REVTELARQ
-736 KASAGDKS
+736 GDNS
-744 IGNKYRMGKVASQIA
+744 YGNTYRMGKVATQIA
-759 RQAGREASKAETTEF
+759 QQAGREASRAEVTEF
-774 RNAAEKYLSERR
+774 RAAAEKYLAGQR
-786 DIQDKKR
+786 DIQHKKL

-799 RAYDGTTIPGD
+799 RAYEGTTMVPGD
-810 NAAMRRWGNQMT
+810 RAYMRMIQGDKLTQN
-822 REILEGIGGKQTLQE
+822 ILDSIGGKETLQE
-837 NAKARAANAIKTA
+837 NAKAREAASMRTA
-850 VDVQSSVL
+850 ASVQGSVL
-858 GFEPTKGESAYDYND
+858 GLEPTQERAAYDSDNS
-873 GGDTQAYLKD
+873 GQAYLKD
-883 SSDPVNIRAENPVAK
+883 SKDPVNIRGIAEVK
-898 IENGK
+898 DGQ
-903 MWLNTD
+903 LYVSTD
-909 DGQTV
+909 EGQTV
-914 EADNVSFGTAED
+914 KASDVSFGSYGEAALYSAISNMHTDTQTAQSL
-926 AELAS
+926 LAGLDS
-931 VVSRMNIT
+931 
-939 ADQANSLYAAGTDSG
+939 SG
-954 MSAKSYATALQ
+954 MSTQAYAMALQ
-965 NAYLKGFSGVTY
+965 NAYNKGMSGVSY
-977 NGIQDYSAAA
+977 EGIQSYSSAA
-987 KLPGDVR
+987 KLSDDMR
-994 RTAWEAGRQTRNRQT
+994 RQAWEAGRDRRAVKTGER
-1009 TQQAAKISNGT
+1009 AAKVDSGT
-1020 QMVNQRGLTFTDS
+1020 LVNREKGLTIQDS
-1033 AKSIK
+1033 AKEIIRDSGK
-1038 NLNEQQK
+1038 MNEQQK
-1045 TGIAAAKALAA
+1045 AGVAAAKVLAE
-1056 AGLNIEVY
+1056 AGLHIEVY
-1064 ASTEAERKN
+1064 ASTESERQN
-1073 GAPNGFYRSSD
+1073 GAPNGIYRSSD
-1084 GTVHIDLNAGDNGQ
+1084 GTIHIDLNAGDNGQ
-1098 GAVAY
+1098 GTVAY
-1103 VVAHEATHFIKDLSA
+1103 ALAHETTHFIKDWSA
-1118 DKYQIYADILIEAVE
+1118 TKYQTYADILIEAAE

-1148 KLSALEE
+1148 RLSELKE
-1155 NRGKTAEELQQLAY
+1155 NRNLTAEALQELAY
-1169 DETIAEMSETLL
+1169 DETIAEMSETMLS
-1181 TDTDATQRVSQE
+1181 DTDAAQRVSQE
-1193 LYKKDRTLWEKIR
+1193 LYKQDRTLWEKIK

-1217 SAYKGLDPDSD
+1217 SAYKDTDPDSD
-1228 MGRITRQAIRDNE
+1228 MGRVMKRAIQDNE
-1241 KVAQAWAEA
+1241 TVAQAWAEA
-1250 LVEAGSRYSTGRDG
+1250 VVEAGENYQLQDGQKNNARTGERYSLRGYT
-1264 FYEELQDFSELV
+1264 EQQKKNW
-1276 EESSP
+1276 ESSKRI
-1281 VQAGEL
+1281 VIYDN
-1287 LQETQQVEE
+1287 QEQLSQFISDSIADKTMDKKMYFGAIPADLASRIESDTGVNVENFNLSLGSYE
-1296 AETVQEETAVEAA
+1296 VRKILKDHGNAAKEAA
-1309 QEETVPEAAQE
+1309 RGQRAIVADDFGHITDIVLNPTEITLSNQGYMGKPAIIFSGDHNGRMNVVAVVSDKRLDLFVQTVYTNVKKGNLATP
-1320 ETRTEEQAEEKVQ
+1320 TG
-1333 AEEQA
+1333 EQA
-1338 PEEIREEAAEQPE
+1338 PINTPE
-1351 EQTTAPQ
+1351 
-1358 KQSLTES
+1358 
-1365 AADMVRYARA
+1365 
-1375 IVETVEERAEESEE
+1375 
-1389 LADSEQ
+1389 
-1395 LDALNQARTELAIAA
+1395 
-1410 SDVIL
+1410 
-1415 NEGNTEKAQ
+1415 
-1424 AAYEAAEDAIT
+1424 
-1435 DFQQAMDAVVEADTG
+1435 
-1450 FQAEETVDLNEEY
+1450 
-1463 AKQVEE
+1463 
-1469 YDAKIAEIQAAI
+1469 
-1481 AESEARAAKIESR
+1481 
-1494 IAEIEKESAQ
+1494 
-1504 NSVESEAGVEEESNG
+1504 
-1519 GSATDTAEQVRAEEA
+1519 
-1534 RIRDLERFGTLLDEL
+1534 
-1549 TEIRKN
+1549 
-1555 NEAGEGQKRTR
+1555 
-1566 EHTQAAE
+1566 
-1573 DSAYAQEF
+1573 
-1581 AWFEDLLDKAE
+1581 
-1592 KAPHLVHGQD
+1592 
-1602 YNSVSLYEQ
+1602 
-1611 AVDAYG
+1611 
-1617 AQFDEYVKDFAVS
+1617 
-1630 FSNMLRGNAVEVSL
+1630 
-1644 ETYYKLAQQY
+1644 
-1654 FRARNVV
+1654 
-1661 AEKAPK
+1661 
-1667 LCKFVR
+1667 
-1673 AVDLKYLGQFDYLN
+1673 
-1687 EAELRAAL
+1687 
-1695 SKFYL
+1695 
-1700 PDSLGRYRP
+1700 
-1709 QLEIADGKRFV
+1709 
-1720 KVWDMK
+1720 
-1726 NDGSISNLGDEFL
+1726 
-1739 NSIWEDSSIRL
+1739 
-1750 SPREQATART
+1750 
-1760 LVEQLEEHLQEL
+1760 
-1772 SQMEAVAEVRGTEL
+1772 
-1786 NKELRPVDAAMEFV
+1786 
-1800 NSFGGSVTREGFG
+1800 
-1813 VVRFSKTKIKSGL
+1813 
-1826 VGHGL
+1826 
-1831 GNAKM
+1831 
-1836 ETFAAVPAV
+1836 
-1845 IRNGVQIGHAD
+1845 
-1856 NWKGSHKESFVFAA
+1856 
-1870 PVTYKNIKSY
+1870 
-1880 VGVIVER
+1880 
-1887 DSQSGMYYVH
+1887 
-1897 EVVDNN
+1897 
-1903 GNVFAFDSK
+1903 
-1912 KEESAP
+1912 
-1918 DRLLTLSGRGD
+1918 
-1929 TVANSS
+1929 ANSS
-1935 ENMVAQDGANVNGGN
+1935 TVSNNS
-1950 IRKSSRNVRDAV
+1950 IRKSSRNVNSVSGNQTETENFKKWFGDWQNDPANASKVVNEDGTPKVLYHQTSADFTIFEPRHEGAGTRDQDTPFGIFMKSSDRNIGVKGEKQMALYARIV
-1962 DDLQADLYQL
+1962 NPLRVTDRADLMYQL
-1972 KEQRKKLLEDDP
+1972 KKISP
-1984 AYRAAVE
+1984 
-1991 QRRHA
+1991 
-1996 NTFTERVSASKALK
+1996 
-2010 AAESNID
+2010 
-2017 TAAIDSRITEL
+2017 
-2028 QDRITEIRERKV
+2028 
-2040 RQHREEQEKYSGTKT
+2040 
-2055 GGYSLEPDTRL
+2055 
-2066 KDLDVDY
+2066 
-2073 SEAVKSGN
+2073 
-2081 RRKMQALVDRAAEAA
+2081 
-2096 MPKSVVRDKSGKLLK
+2096 
-2111 VYHYT
+2111 
-2116 NNDFTVFDRGMT
+2116 
-2128 RTGNEMDGFFFAP
+2128 
-2141 DTESTR
+2141 
-2147 EYGKRRIAAYLNI
+2147 EYGKVSAELRSLNDEYQQKYDDAKEAFRDYVTKWRQKNPNASRTAIYDDAAFNEVYEAEDNVVDEWEAEARKVELRSKEAI
-2160 TNLALDPVLDREFN
+2160 TRDLE
-2174 DSGTLLR
+2174 SH
-2181 EKLAAQGYDGVA
+2181 GYDGV
-2193 RTENGKIYEYMVF
+2193 IIQF
-2206 DPNQVKSADA
+2206 DKGSFGRSTDAYIALHPEQVKSA
-2216 VTYDDNGNVI
+2216 TDNIGTFDKGN
-2226 PLSQRFDTGNE
+2226 P

-2244 NSGESRVDR
+2244 NNQENQVDR

-2268 KQVVQIQKRGNTK
+2268 RQVVQIQKRGNSR

-2311 NDFYRDLV
+2311 NDFYRDMV
-2319 TVEMDYDTMQEKAGE
+2319 TVEMDYDTMQERAGE

-2361 RVSLTDSQIGD
+2361 RVSLTESQIGD

-2385 AIRGSIILDQNSTT
+2385 AIRGSIIIDQNSTT
-2399 SLNQLWQEAAARFPD
+2399 SLDQLWQEAAAQFPD
-2414 QFSAETVAADMPDG
+2414 RFDAETAAADMPDG
-2428 IANIVSW
+2428 IANVVSW
-2435 ANSAEAYSETEFQY
+2435 ATNAEADSETEFQY

-2473 SVSDT
+2473 SISDT
-2478 LKQQIEDLE
+2478 LKQQMADLK
-2487 KQHKK
+2487 KQHQQ
-2492 EMKALRKS
+2492 EMKELRKS

-2508 ELSHQYDLEAE
+2508 EQSHKYDLEAE

-2538 KAQAGLWETE
+2538 KAQAGLWEAE
-2548 RTEITRS
+2548 RAGIKQS

-2565 QNTEKAREKVESR
+2565 QNTQKAHEKVESR

-2585 KLQNTIDTLN
+2585 KLQNTIDSLN
-2595 RMLLRPTNT
+2595 KYLLQPTNT
-2604 SHVPQELQSSVAMAM
+2604 AHVPQELQSSVAMAM

-2630 AGQNADRLAKY
+2630 AGQNADRLARY
-2641 AEQLRELE
+2641 AEQLRTLE
-2649 KNPEANAEKIAD
+2649 QNPEANAEKIAD
-2661 LNRKIGD
+2661 LNKKIGN

-2695 GLYDENIEAQIKY
+2695 GLYDSNIEALIED
-2708 AREIIGD
+2708 ARETIGNTD
-2715 TAYKDLSLKQLK
+2715 YKDLSLEQLK
-2727 EVRDT
+2727 AVRDT

-2751 NARIDDMV
+2751 NARIDEMV
-2759 KRATGELSAQKRKKP
+2759 KRATMELSLKEKKKP
-2774 TQTAIGKKIDQFFWN
+2774 TQTAMGKKIDQFFWN

-2805 SELYRNLRNGEDTF
+2805 SELYNNLRKGEDTF

-2836 NGFDKWH
+2836 NGFDKWD
-2843 LDELQEFEASNGQK
+2843 LNELQEFEASNGQK
-2857 FQLSLDERMSLYAYS
+2857 FQLSLDERMSLFAYS

-2909 DANAYTLTNETIDA
+2909 DANAYTLTNDTIDA

-2935 AFEMQQYLAKVMG
+2935 AYEMQQYLAKVMG
-2948 TKGDEV
+2948 AKGDEV
-2954 NMALYGIKKFG
+2954 NMALYGIKKFE

-3071 VTYVDQFLKDL
+3071 VTYIDQFLKDL
-3082 NGGLRADPRETVS
+3082 NGGLRADPRETVE
-3095 KAMLSG
+3095 KALVSS
-3101 FKKAAVS
+3101 FKKAAVG

-3135 GKVESAG
+3135 SKVESAG
-3142 GIKETWDQLKK
+3142 GIKETWEQLKK

-3217 KRKTAAQNPGL
+3217 KRKTAAMNPGL

-3253 VFSRSANMR
+3253 VFSRSSNMR
-3262 AKSGL
+3262 AKTGI
-3267 MSMATAFM
+3267 MSMVTSFM

-3326 DDKTKTYWEKYLASL
+3326 DDDTKTYWEKYLASL

-3354 IPVLA
+3354 VPVLA

-3374 MSLAS
+3374 MALAS
-3379 DLITALKK
+3379 DLVTDLKK
-3387 ITTLY
+3387 LVLLY
-3392 GKYDDEWSDEKK
+3392 KKFDPEWDEEEK
-3404 KEWKKK
+3404 KEWEKK
-3410 VRDAWMDNAWMVG
+3410 VRDAWMDNVWMAG

-3432 VVRDVEAVINTAR
+3432 VVRDVEAVINTAK

-3452 MSADTVLK
+3452 MSADTILK
-3460 AMGDSARKNFP
+3460 GMWDSARKSLP
-3471 ILSWKADESSSD
+3471 ILSWKADESNSD

-3489 TQGKDVLARRLKAQF
+3489 TQGKDVLARRLKAQY

-3509 YKSALL
+3509 YESALL
-3515 KGLRENDPRIKTAA
+3515 KGLRENDPRIKEAA
-3529 QYAIDGNTPK
+3529 QYAIDGKTPE
-3539 RVAIIREIVAEGHYT
+3539 RVAIIRKIVAEGNYT

-3563 QKANSMKESSG
+3563 QKANSMKGSSG
-3574 GSSGDTPQKLYDYEE
+3574 GTSGDTPQKLYDYDE

-3615 NQEKDGK
+3615 NQEKDEK
-3622 LTRQEAESDALKTF
+3622 LTREEAEEAATKTF
-3636 KSNVKGDAKDG
+3636 KSRVKSEAKDS

-3662 TAADIAKDEEL
+3662 EAADIAKDEEL

-3678 QWDTELELGRE
+3678 QWDTELELGSE
-3689 IDWGDTKYLE
+3689 INWSNARYLE
-3699 YAEEIRPAG
+3699 YAETIQPAG
-3708 ISVDVYDEWLRQ
+3708 ISAEDYD
-3720 VNYHLKGVDED
+3720 NYIRATSKMNGIDEN
-3731 GDGKADRNSAV
+3731 GDGKKEIT
-3742 KQKAAYI
+3742 KQAQVIEYI
-3749 NSLPLTAEQ
+3749 DSMPISDEQ
-3758 KEALWRTVSTSAR
+3758 KDILFQAEYPNARKSVLRRLPWR
-3771 TLRKYRLW
+3771 